1 MWKDILGNRSSILI
15 REISRHM
22 SVRTRFAP
30 SPTGYLHIGSAR
42 TALFNYLFA
51 KHHGGKFLLRIEDT
65 DLARSTKKAKRAILT
80 SLEWLDIQHDEEII
94 YQSER
99 VNRHREVA
107 CKLVEM
113 GKAYYC
119 FSSVEEIAEIRE
131 KARADKEHFIFH
143 SPWRDKA
150 PDQYPIKLKPV
161 IRIKAPREGQT
172 IVDDLLQGKVVVQNS
187 HLDDMV
193 LLRSDETPTYMLA
206 VVVDDYDMD
215 ITHIIRGDDHLN
227 NASRQQLIYEAMGW
241 IVPKMVHIPLI
252 HGPDGAKLSK
262 RHGALGVESYKE
274 MGYLPLALNNY
285 LLRLG
290 WSHGDDEIISAEQA
304 IEWFG
309 IEGMGK
315 SPARLDFAKMKHMNA
330 HYLRSMKDEDLAN
343 IIFESLDENLS
354 AESKNNIK
362 LGLEAIKPRAELV
375 IDLGDLASIFIVDS
389 AIKYTDEA
397 RALIDE
403 CDSSI
408 VDKVADAI
416 YHITEFNRDN
426 IQVVLKEAAAENQM
440 KFGDLMKYIR
450 AFITGRTASP
460 SVFEVMEIIGKDHSI
475 KRLKL

>member
-1 MWKDILGNRSSILI
+1 MSI
-15 REISRHM
+15 
-22 SVRTRFAP
+22 RTRFAP
-30 SPTGYLHIGSAR
+30 SPTGYLHIGGAR

-65 DLARSTKKAKRAILT
+65 DSLRSTGEAKQAILT
-80 SLEWLDIQHDEEII
+80 SLEWLDIKHDEKII

-99 VNRHREVA
+99 AGRHREVA
-107 CKLVEM
+107 HKLVEI

-119 FSSVEEIAEIRE
+119 FSSQDEIAEIRE
-131 KARADKEHFIFH
+131 KARLDKEHFIFH
-143 SPWRDKA
+143 SPWRDKSS
-150 PDQYPIKLKPV
+150 DQYPVGIKPV
-161 IRIKAPREGQT
+161 IRIKAPRDGQT

-206 VVVDDYDMD
+206 VVVDDHDMD

-227 NASRQQLIYEAMGW
+227 NASRQQLIYEAMDW
-241 IVPKMVHIPLI
+241 NIPKMVHIPLI

-290 WSHGDDEIISAEQA
+290 WSHGDDEIISREQA

-309 IEGMGK
+309 IDGMGK

-330 HYLRSMKDEDLAN
+330 HYLRFMKDEDLAN
-343 IIFESLDENLS
+343 IIFKNLDQNLS
-354 AESKNNIK
+354 AASKNNIK
-362 LGLEAIKPRAELV
+362 LGLDAMKPRAELV
-375 IDLGDLASIFIVDS
+375 TDLVDLASIFIVDS

-397 RALIDE
+397 KSLVDE
-403 CDSSI
+403 CDSGI
-408 VDKVADAI
+408 VDKVTDAI
-416 YHITEFNRDN
+416 DNITEFNKDN
-426 IQVVLKEAAAENQM
+426 IQVVLKEVAAENQM
-440 KFGDLMKYIR
+440 KLGDLMKYIR
-450 AFITGRTASP
+450 AFITGRIASP
-460 SVFEVMEIIGKDHSI
+460 SVFEVMEIIGKDNSI
-475 KRLKL
+475 KRLKK